1 MWRFLVAL
9 LIGAAAMG
17 AGAAPLTF
25 EQAWHR
31 LLVEDDNLAAGAAAE
46 DSAQALADSARAL
59 LLPQVEL
66 LGTYTRLDRRPELNV
81 LDLEPLDSLSGTTAG
96 QLLVQLLGGPDVF
109 STPLTDDR
117 DIARSSLLAFWPLYT
132 GGRVHGQRRLLE
144 LGRDEAGALREELR
158 RARFLELVGT
168 YFGLVTAEHLVA
180 TRQSAADTL
189 AGHLEA
195 ARELEEHAQIAR
207 VERLAAQAAYD
218 QARIDLASAQEKRDI
233 TRLALTRLVH
243 AETPVTPDSPLF
255 VHRLPDDADGLE
267 QRLEDH
273 PGLRLLALKEQGART
288 QGDMARG
295 LFHPNLFLYGSYN
308 LHEDDGLASELTPDW
323 MVGVG
328 VRFALLDR
336 AGRGGKVRAAEAA
349 VERVRRLRA
358 GARRELSV
366 MLQSQY
372 REARRALNEYRT
384 LASQIEL
391 AKENLHLRQRAFE
404 EGLGRSLDVVDAQT
418 ALSAARTHRQA
429 AAFRY
434 VVALAR
440 VMALTGQVGRFIDYQ
455 EQGEPTP

>member
-1 MWRFLVAL
+1 MWRL
-9 LIGAAAMG
+9 LAVLLMGAATMG

-25 EQAWHR
+25 EQAWGR
-31 LLVEDDNLAAGAAAE
+31 LLAEDDNLAAGAAAE
-46 DSAQALADSARAL
+46 DSARALADSARAL

-81 LDLEPLDSLSGTTAG
+81 LDLEPLDSLAGTSAG

-158 RARFLELVGT
+158 RARFLELVGA

-180 TRQSAADTL
+180 TRQAAADTL

-195 ARELEEHAQIAR
+195 ARRLEEHAQIAR

-218 QARIDLASAQEKRDI
+218 QARIDLASAREKRDI

-243 AETPVTPDSPLF
+243 AQTPVTPASPLF
-255 VHRLPDDADGLE
+255 VHPLPEDDALE

-273 PGLRLLALKEQGART
+273 PGLRLLALKEQGARAR
-288 QGDMARG
+288 GDMARG

-308 LHEDDGLASELTPDW
+308 LHEDDALISELTPDW

-358 GARRELSV
+358 GARRELAV
-366 MLQSQY
+366 MLESQY

-391 AKENLHLRQRAFE
+391 GEENLHLRQRAFE

-434 VVALAR
+434 VVALAQ
-440 VMALTGQVGRFIDYQ
+440 VMALTGQVRRFIDYQ
-455 EQGEPTP
+455 EQGEQTP

>member
-1 MWRFLVAL
+1 MWRLLVAL
-9 LIGAAAMG
+9 ILGVAAMG
-17 AGAAPLTF
+17 AGAAPMTF
-25 EQAWHR
+25 EQAWGR
-31 LLVEDDNLAAGAAAE
+31 LLAEDDNLAAGAAAE
-46 DSAQALADSARAL
+46 DGARALSESARAL

-66 LGTYTRLDRRPELNV
+66 LGTYTRLDQRPELNT
-81 LDLEPLDSLSGTTAG
+81 LDLEPLDSLSGTPVG
-96 QLLVQLLGGPDVF
+96 QVLVQLLGGPDAF
-109 STPLTDDR
+109 STPLTEDR

-132 GGRVHGQRRLLE
+132 GGRVQGQRRLLE

-158 RARFLELVGT
+158 RARFLELVGA
-168 YFGLVTAEHLVA
+168 YFGLVTADQLVA
-180 TRQSAADTL
+180 TRQAAADTL
-189 AGHLEA
+189 AGHLRA
-195 ARELEEHAQIAR
+195 ARKLEEHAQIAR

-218 QARIDLASAQEKRDI
+218 QARIDLASAREKRDI

-243 AETPVTPDSPLF
+243 GDTPVTPASPLF
-255 VHRLPDDADGLE
+255 VHALPENDDRLRD
-267 QRLEDH
+267 RLEDH
-273 PGLRLLALKEQGART
+273 PGLRVLAIKEQGART
-288 QGDMARG
+288 RGDMARG

-308 LHEDDGLASELTPDW
+308 LHEDDALISDLTPDW

-366 MLQSQY
+366 MLDSQY

-391 AKENLHLRQRAFE
+391 ARENLHLRRRAFE

-440 VMALTGQVGRFIDYQ
+440 VMALTGQPGRFIDYQ
-455 EQGEPTP
+455 QQGEPTP